1 MSDRQPLLV
10 TEAERDALAK
20 FMRQLRNVRGT
31 GVRVSPDGIEI
42 NIPQSASRGNVSSA
56 ARNAQVF
63 KLVEDGTG
71 SSGDKDN
78 PCSFKYDVHD
88 PDTDELIEEGVA
100 LTGRGRRDD
109 VGKMKAAQWGIGD
122 VDADGNV
129 RLVFADE
136 ANFRRDCV
144 PPP

>member
-1 MSDRQPLLV
+1 MPDRQPLLV
-10 TEAERDALAK
+10 TAEERDALAK
-20 FMRQLRNVRGT
+20 WLRQGQNIRGT
-31 GVRVSPDGIEI
+31 GVRVSPDGLQF
-42 NIPQSASRGNVSSA
+42 NIPQGGSLGNVASSA
-56 ARNAQVF
+56 NGARVF
-63 KLVEDGTG
+63 KLVEDGSG

-78 PCSFKYDVHD
+78 PCTFKYDVHD

-109 VGKMKAAQWGIGD
+109 VGKMKAAQWGMGD